1 MLNNNMPSSS
11 ADGDGVRAAQAGAES
26 RPKMVLTIDDDPY
39 IRKYIT
45 ELLSDNGYETCSAA
59 SVEEALEVL
68 KTRRPD
74 LVTLDMEMPDE
85 WGPRFYRKMTM
96 MPEYKDM
103 PVIVIS
109 GLQGI
114 HLAIRN
120 AVASLQKP
128 FNPEELLAIVERVL
142 SSDKEIRKAMDG
154 E

>member
-1 MLNNNMPSSS
+1 MI
-11 ADGDGVRAAQAGAES
+11 RH
-26 RPKMVLTIDDDPY
+26 IDSEKCTGCGQCFKSCSLDVFRLDT
-39 IRKYIT
+39 RQT
-45 ELLSDNGYETCSAA
+45 ELSPCMAA
-59 SVEEALEVL
+59 CPAGTDIRTYNHLLQQNRLEEALEVL

-128 FNPEELLAIVERVL
+128 FNPEELLAIVDRVL
-142 SSDKEIRKAMDG
+142 SSDEEIRKAMDG